1 MVKTKVS
8 GVRQKAEQA
17 RAASKRL
24 ALLTEA
30 QKNAGLRA
38 MAQALRN
45 RREAILTANEE
56 DLRRGE
62 EAGLSTALMDRLRLT
77 EERLEGMAQGLEELI
92 HLPDPV
98 GEVMETV
105 ERENGLR
112 IEKVRVPL
120 GVIGMIYEARPNVT
134 VDAAGLALKTG
145 NAVVLRGSS
154 SAFYSNRML
163 VEVLH
168 QALETTD
175 VPVDGVQLVEDLD
188 REAVREMMTLN
199 GWIDVIIPR
208 GGAGLIE
215 RVVRESTVP
224 VLETG
229 VGNCHIYVDAEA
241 DPSMAEH
248 IVINGKTDRPAVC
261 NAVETLLVHREWAKQ
276 HLSSL
281 AARLQENGV
290 ELRGCD
296 RTRALADHVLPASE
310 EDWRREYL
318 DLILAVNVVDSLEE
332 AMEHIDR
339 YGTRHS
345 EAIVTDNAETARVF
359 LQGVDAAAVYHN
371 ASTRFTDGSQFG
383 FGAEI
388 GISTQKLHARGP
400 MGLKELTSYK
410 YRVLGTGQ
418 VRG

>member
-1 MVKTKVS
+1 MS

>member
-1 MVKTKVS
+1 LANTKVS
-8 GVRQKAEQA
+8 DVRQKAEQA

-45 RREAILTANEE
+45 RRKAILAANEE

-92 HLPDPV
+92 HLQDPV

-145 NAVVLRGSS
+145 NAIVLRGSS

-175 VPVDGVQLVEDLD
+175 IPVDGVQLVEDLD

-199 GWIDVIIPR
+199 EWIDVIIPR

-215 RVVRESTVP
+215 RVVRESSVP

-261 NAVETLLVHREWAKQ
+261 NAVETVLVHRAWAKQ
-276 HLSSL
+276 HLSGL
-281 AARLQENGV
+281 VARLQEHGV

-310 EDWRREYL
+310 EDWGHEYL
-318 DLILAVNVVDSLEE
+318 DLILAVKVVNSLEE

-345 EAIVTDNAETARVF
+345 EAIVTDNAETAQVF